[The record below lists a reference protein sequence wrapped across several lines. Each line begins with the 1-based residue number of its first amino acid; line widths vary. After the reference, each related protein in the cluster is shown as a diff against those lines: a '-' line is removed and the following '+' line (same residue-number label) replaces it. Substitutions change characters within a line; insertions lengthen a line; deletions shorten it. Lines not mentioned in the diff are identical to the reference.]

1 MKSLAS
7 VLVFAAIV
15 CGLVSAINIIKP
27 INAAIVDGAS
37 YDLGSMGPGQ
47 AMSVLIS
54 RTETTGGKFGTGGYF
69 DYANATDLPAGWNMT
84 PSQIYGNPLQ
94 IVIISGADA
103 ANGNYTIP
111 IKVYDYPAIFY
122 ENDSGN
128 NSEGLGDRMFLAS
141 IHIDD
146 NVLGLG
152 RVSGTS
158 YAGENQPVR
167 FTMKLENR
175 GNAGDIFV
183 IEGVS
188 FKQRIVREIYVAPES
203 ETLVPFE
210 FVYQGSG
217 PQTVNFTAYS
227 KNSPARVRKSL
238 SYPVMIRNTLQAD
251 LSSMGYGV
259 VIFPLFEHGS
269 YALGH
274 LLSYLLG

>member
-7 VLVFAAIV
+7 ILVFAAVV
-15 CGLVSAINIIKP
+15 CGLVSAISILKP
-27 INAAIVDGAS
+27 LNAAIVDGGT
-37 YDLGSMGPGQ
+37 YDFGTMGPGQ
-47 AMSVLIS
+47 AMSVLIE
-54 RTETTGGKFGTGGYF
+54 RTETTGGKYGTGGYYDF
-69 DYANATDLPAGWNMT
+69 ANASQLPAGWSVA
-84 PSQIYGNPLQ
+84 PSKLYDNPLQ
-94 IVIISGADA
+94 VVIISGENATV
-103 ANGNYTIP
+103 GSYTIP
-111 IKVYDYPAIFY
+111 ITVYD
-122 ENDSGN
+122 ENNG
-128 NSEGLGDRMFLAS
+128 EGLGNKTFMAS
-141 IHIDD
+141 IYIDD
-146 NVLGLG
+146 NVLGLEKA
-152 RVSGTS
+152 SGTS

-167 FTMKLENR
+167 FTMRLQNR

-188 FKQRIVREIYVAPES
+188 FKQRIVREIYAAPES

-227 KNSPARVRKSL
+227 KNSPTRVRKAL

-251 LSSMGYGV
+251 LGSMGYGV

-274 LLSYLLG
+274 ILSYLLG